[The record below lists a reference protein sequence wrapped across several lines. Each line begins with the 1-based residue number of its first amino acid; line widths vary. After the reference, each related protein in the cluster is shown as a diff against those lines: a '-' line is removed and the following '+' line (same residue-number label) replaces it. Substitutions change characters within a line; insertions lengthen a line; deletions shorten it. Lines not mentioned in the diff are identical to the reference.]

1 MPTANE
7 PPATPMNRP
16 STRYCQY
23 SVAYDS
29 IQVGTTTEIIC
40 RKYTIRPP

>member
-7 PPATPMNRP
+7 PPATPMNNP

-29 IQVGTTTEIIC
+29 SQVGTTTDSI
-40 RKYTIRPP
+40 

>member
-7 PPATPMNRP
+7 PPATPMNKP

-29 IQVGTTTEIIC
+29 SQVGTTTESI
-40 RKYTIRPP
+40 

>member
-7 PPATPMNRP
+7 PPAIPMKSP

-29 IQVGTTTEIIC
+29 TQVGITTVSIC